1 MRHIT
6 RRKFLST
13 SATTAASFY
22 LTGCGTRDATARQPN
37 VVFILTDDQ
46 RWDTL
51 SVLPDS
57 ERFFP
62 ALQTPNM
69 DRLATEGVRFAN
81 AFCTWSLCSPSRASY
96 LSGMY
101 PQIHGV
107 RDNFTQYPAA
117 RLPSYHTH
125 LKNAGYKTAY
135 IGKWHMGEGD
145 DSHRP
150 PFDYWASHAG
160 QGHYDNTEF
169 NISRAVDG
177 TESIDSVSF
186 NVAGRRQVI
195 EGYYTHVVT
204 DLAVDWIRSVR
215 GPFSLQIG
223 HKAPHGKWIPEPKYA
238 SLYGDIQLT
247 KPPTESLYTEGLPEW
262 VKRRVATWH
271 GIDGPLYETYDYETF
286 IKTYHQVLPSV
297 DDSVGEIYEALR
309 AKGELENTIFIF
321 AGDNGFLLG
330 EKASIDKRTAWEES
344 IRTPL
349 LIRYPEGLGAGKVI
363 DEMVMNIDV
372 APTVLAL
379 VGVEN
384 VTPEMQGRSVVGL
397 ANGDRQRW
405 RESIYYQYNFEEQ
418 FPYTPNVRSVRTR
431 EWKYIHYPNGEGY
444 PDTERAELYHL
455 AVDPKEQRN
464 LIDDP
469 AHAEKLAELKAEL
482 RRLQEETG
490 AIPDVMP
497 ANPQLS
503 FEMPDEAIR

>member
-1 MRHIT
+1 M
-6 RRKFLST
+6 
-13 SATTAASFY
+13 
-22 LTGCGTRDATARQPN
+22 
-37 VVFILTDDQ
+37 LTDDQ

-51 SVLPDS
+51 SVLPDG

-62 ALQTPNM
+62 ALKTPNM

-81 AFCTWSLCSPSRASY
+81 AFCTWSLCSPSRASF

-101 PQIHGV
+101 PQTHGV

-125 LKNAGYKTAY
+125 LKRAGYQTAY

-160 QGHYDNTEF
+160 QGHYDDTEF
-169 NISRAVDG
+169 NISRTADG
-177 TESIDSVSF
+177 TESIDSVAF
-186 NVAGRRQVI
+186 DVQGNRQVI
-195 EGYYTHVVT
+195 DGYYTHVVT
-204 DLAVDWIRSVR
+204 DLAVDWLKSVQ

-238 SLYGDIQLT
+238 GLYGDVQLT
-247 KPPTESLYTEGLPEW
+247 KPDTQSLLTPGLPDW
-262 VKRRVATWH
+262 VGRRVATWH
-271 GIDGPLYETYDYETF
+271 GIDGPLYETHDYATF
-286 IKTYHQVLPSV
+286 IKTYHQVLPTV
-297 DDSVGEIYEALR
+297 DDSVGEIYETLR
-309 AKGELENTIFIF
+309 QMGELDNTIFVF

-344 IRTPL
+344 IRIPM
-349 LIRYPEGLGAGKVI
+349 LIRYPEAFGDAKVI

-372 APTVLAL
+372 APTVLDLA
-379 VGVEN
+379 GIES
-384 VTPEMQGRSVVGL
+384 VTPAMQGASTRRLVEGN
-397 ANGDRQRW
+397 AEGW
-405 RESIYYQYNFEEQ
+405 RESVYYQYNFEKE
-418 FPYTPNVRSVRTR
+418 FPYTPNVRAVRTAD
-431 EWKYIHYPNGEGY
+431 WKYIHYPNGEGQ
-444 PDTERAELYHL
+444 PDTEKAELYHL
-455 AVDPKEQRN
+455 AEDPKEERN

-469 AHAEKLAELKAEL
+469 GSAAKLAALKAEL
-482 RRLQEETG
+482 LRLQRATG

-503 FEMPDEAIR
+503 FEMPEASIR